1 MEQQELSCT
10 ARGNI
15 KWNSYLEDILAV
27 SYKVNTV
34 LLYDPSIMLLGI
46 FPNELK
52 TYIYRKLPKN
62 AALDLLIITPK
73 LGVNKMSFNR

>member
-1 MEQQELSCT
+1 M
-10 ARGNI
+10 
-15 KWNSYLEDILAV
+15 EDILAV

-34 LLYDPSIMLLGI
+34 LLYDPSIILLGI

-52 TYIYRKLPKN
+52 TYIYRNLHKN

-73 LGVNKMSFNR
+73 SGVNKMSFNR